1 MNSFKM
7 TQTERTDGGGGGG
20 GGGGVL
26 FFMYHVLNDCKY
38 EHSNNG
44 AFAV

>member
-7 TQTERTDGGGGGG
+7 TQTERTEGGGGG
-20 GGGGVL
+20 L
-26 FFMYHVLNDCKY
+26 FFMYHVLNDCKC
-38 EHSNNG
+38 EHSNDG